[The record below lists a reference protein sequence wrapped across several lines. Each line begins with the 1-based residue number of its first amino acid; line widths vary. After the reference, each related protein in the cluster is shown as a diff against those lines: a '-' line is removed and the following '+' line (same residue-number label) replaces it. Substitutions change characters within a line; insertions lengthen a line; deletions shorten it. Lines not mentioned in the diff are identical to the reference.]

1 MASVAQALEPG
12 FALPRDHRPL
22 GIAPVTGAVT
32 GGRDGDSQG
41 GLGAADLAPP
51 DVAAVRAAADEA
63 AEVGRA
69 RLAAARRGDAD
80 AFTELFLAHERRL
93 RLLAFGVLRDPDLV
107 DDALQETALRAFRAL
122 GSFRGEARVGTW
134 LHRITVRVCLDL
146 IDDTR
151 RQATLAERARPVVLA
166 VADPQTAVDDH
177 TRLAAALAQLSPPQ
191 RAVVVVVLQL
201 GFDLSTAA
209 TILAVPRGTVAS
221 RLFAARQSLMAALD
235 PTEDPH
241 V

>member
-12 FALPRDHRPL
+12 IALPRDDRPL
-22 GIAPVTGAVT
+22 GIAPVTRAAT
-32 GGRDGDSQG
+32 HGRDGGAQG
-41 GLGAADLAPP
+41 TIAADVATP
-51 DVAAVRAAADEA
+51 DAVARAAADEA
-63 AEVGRA
+63 AEVTRA
-69 RLAAARRGDAD
+69 QVAAARRGDAD
-80 AFTELFLAHERRL
+80 AFADLFLSHERRL

-122 GSFRGEARVGTW
+122 GRFRGEARVGTW
-134 LHRITVRVCLDL
+134 LHRITVRVCLDM

-151 RQATLAERARPVVLA
+151 RQAALAERARPVE
-166 VADPQTAVDDH
+166 
-177 TRLAAALAQLSPPQ
+177 LAAADPHAAIGDQARLSAALARLSPAQ

-235 PTEDPH
+235 PKEDPH
-241 V
+241 A